1 MQVMEKLKNFSK
13 KFENHG
19 GFCPI
24 IFGIIYKVNLTQV
37 EDSIGL
43 KSDPCSS
50 IYLWNHPMRLMASLG
65 NIAHLMASLGDI
77 AGA

>member
-37 EDSIGL
+37 RPLLEYLSLESSNETDGKL
-43 KSDPCSS
+43 GQYCSS
-50 IYLWNHPMRLMASLG
+50 DGKLG
-65 NIAHLMASLGDI
+65 
-77 AGA
+77 